1 MDTEGAGVASA
12 GGDDVPPPGTAPGGE
27 ASPATPPARDRDE
40 VLAALAAMP
49 DELGRSL
56 SNRPVEDLTRP
67 SRDGG
72 WGVIEV
78 LCHLRDW
85 DEIFGKRFRTTAEQD
100 RPFLP
105 TYDDELWPI
114 ERDYRGQDPI
124 KTFERFREQRE
135 ELVAF
140 LAGLPPPAWER
151 PAEHGAYGEVTLHWM
166 ADHVCDHDREHL
178 EQVRDALS

>member
-1 MDTEGAGVASA
+1 MASPGG
-12 GGDDVPPPGTAPGGE
+12 GGDKVPVG
-27 ASPATPPARDRDE
+27 PPARSPEE

-49 DELGRSL
+49 EDLGRTL
-56 SNRPVEDLTRP
+56 SNHSREDLVQP

-85 DEIFGKRFRTTAEQD
+85 DEIFAERFRATVEQE

-105 TYDDELWPI
+105 TFDDELWPI
-114 ERDYRGQDPI
+114 ERDYRGQDPG
-124 KTFERFREQRE
+124 KTFERFRHLRTD
-135 ELVAF
+135 LVAF
-140 LAGLPPPAWER
+140 LTDLPLEAWQR

-178 EQVRDALS
+178 EQVRDALA